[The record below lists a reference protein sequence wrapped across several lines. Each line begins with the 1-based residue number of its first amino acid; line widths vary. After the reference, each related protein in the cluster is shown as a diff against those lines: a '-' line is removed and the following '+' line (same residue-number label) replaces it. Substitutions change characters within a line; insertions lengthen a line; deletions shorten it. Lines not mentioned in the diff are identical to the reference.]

1 MFVLMESPCQVNAGQ
16 LTSWLKDARSDSA
29 LGCTGGTFTVSNI
42 GSIGGTYA
50 NPLVNVPEVA
60 ILALGR

>member
-1 MFVLMESPCQVNAGQ
+1 MKSPCQVEAGQ
-16 LTSWLKDARSDSA
+16 LTSCADKTPVLRAHWAVQGGHSQCPILAA
-29 LGCTGGTFTVSNI
+29 L
-42 GSIGGTYA
+42 GGTYA